1 MSVEGQFHQRAAV
14 VPKLGLGLSVD
25 VYSPDLW
32 DLMRRFQSRYCRP
45 AYLEIF
51 RATTTALR
59 AVRQS
64 FPNMPLA
71 YHGEGLWITQPEFG
85 SRPGFEGELHDVASH
100 LRILSSPWL
109 NHECATKQM
118 T

>member
-1 MSVEGQFHQRAAV
+1 MAVEQQFQERASAV
-14 VPKLGLGLSVD
+14 PALGLVLSVD

-32 DLMRRFQSRYCRP
+32 DLMGRFQGHGCRP

-51 RATTTALR
+51 RATATALQ

-64 FPNMPLA
+64 FPDMPLT

-85 SRPGFEGELHDVASH
+85 STPRFEDELHDV
-100 LRILSSPWL
+100 SSQL
-109 NHECATKQM
+109 
-118 T
+118 